1 MQNLI
6 VLSLQMKLNP
16 LKHVRVF
23 LVAPFL
29 ASILVF
35 LAVIY
40 WGMNR
45 QYSTEVST
53 LAHSYDG
60 QLSKSF
66 VDALE
71 VEAEH
76 LQAFIYLIQKNPVLD
91 ELFLQRDRGALVNQ
105 TEALFLDL
113 KRENRVTHF
122 YFIDPSGEVFLRV
135 HSPQKY
141 GDQIKRKTFAEA
153 KKTGEIASG
162 IEFGTLGQFVL
173 RVVLPWK
180 VDGKIVG
187 YIEFGEEIEHI
198 LDALAY
204 NNNLDLVL
212 AVGKDFIVDQGLL
225 ESDYFKTRKVDV
237 NKKDKELVVYQTL
250 ETISSELR
258 ESISNFPEQGP
269 RFVLEGSKSFLFS
282 QVPVADFAGEQ
293 VGSLSYM
300 VDETEMI
307 DQQKSIVRDLGILVC
322 GFGLLICAFYFIYS
336 GFLREYLVEVFG
348 RLQVEISDRKV
359 AEKSLMENKSLLEE
373 MVKER
378 DISLDKSRQRYKTL
392 FEKSAD
398 ALFLLEEKCFVD
410 CNQATLDLFGYSS
423 NEELYQLKPY
433 EVSPECQPDGQTSIE
448 KSELMVMTAIDK
460 GSHRFEWV
468 HKKRTGE
475 TFPAEVLLTAI
486 SHNDKPLVH
495 AVVRDITDR
504 KKAAEEIE
512 FQALYDSL
520 TSLPNRRLLFDR
532 LNQSLVAAR
541 EHNYVNAL
549 LFVDIDRF
557 KTINDTLGHSVG
569 DALLIES
576 ANRIQNCLTR
586 EDTAS
591 RFGGDEFVVLLRH
604 IGENKE
610 SGSFNAEKVASRVM
624 AALSEPSYIQ
634 EQEFHITASV
644 GIALFPGQ
652 EKNVDDIIKHAD
664 TAMYSAKESGR
675 NRIAFY
681 LADMHEKVIHRLTL
695 ERELRKIV
703 KAKKLEVYYQ
713 PQLNLQGDVIAVEA
727 LVRWRHP
734 DMGFISPEE
743 FIPIAEETGI
753 IFDLG
758 DFVLNQAIS
767 DIVGLNKKLGT
778 NIGIAINISQKQ
790 FDKDDFLNE
799 IESYV
804 KNYQLAKHLLTLE
817 VTEGLAINNLNTT
830 VERFEALRHLGVR
843 LSLDDFGT
851 GYSSLSH
858 LKRLPLDE
866 LKIDKGFVF
875 DVLDDPQDAQLV
887 KTIISIAHQFGLS
900 AVAEGVEGE
909 KEREFLA
916 EQGCD
921 ILQGYL
927 YSRPVPIDEL
937 EVFIVGKLAIG

>member
-1 MQNLI
+1 
-6 VLSLQMKLNP
+6 MKLDP

-23 LVAPFL
+23 LVAPFV

-45 QYSTEVST
+45 QYSTEVSA
-53 LAHSYDG
+53 LAHSYDS

-66 VDALE
+66 ADALK
-71 VEAEH
+71 VEAKH
-76 LQAFIYLIQKNPVLD
+76 LEAFIYLIQKNPALD
-91 ELFLQRDRGALVNQ
+91 ALFLKQDRGALVNE
-105 TEALFLDL
+105 TTKLFSDL
-113 KRENRVTHF
+113 KREHRVTHF
-122 YFIDPSGEVFLRV
+122 YFMDTDGEVFLRV

-141 GDQIKRKTFAEA
+141 GDQIKRKTFVEA
-153 KKTGEIASG
+153 KRTGEIASG

-180 VDGKIVG
+180 VDGQIIG
-187 YIEFGEEIEHI
+187 YIELGEEIDHI

-204 NNNLDLVL
+204 NNNFGLVL
-212 AVGKDFIVDQGLL
+212 AVDKEFIVNHGLL
-225 ESDYFKTRKVDV
+225 ESDYFKIRKVDF
-237 NKKDKELVVYQTL
+237 NQGDTELLVYR
-250 ETISSELR
+250 TIKSISRELR
-258 ESISNFPEQGP
+258 EAVSNFSEIGP
-269 RFVLEGSKSFLFS
+269 RFVLDGDRTFIFS
-282 QVPVADFAGEQ
+282 QVPIADVGGEL
-293 VGSLSYM
+293 VGSLSYV
-300 VDETEMI
+300 VDETEMM
-307 DQQKSIVRDLGILVC
+307 DQQNNIVRDLGVLVC
-322 GFGLLICAFYFIYS
+322 GFGLLICAFYFVYS
-336 GFLREYLVEVFG
+336 GFLREYLIDVFS
-348 RLQVEISDRKV
+348 RLQVEISDRKK
-359 AEKSLMENKSLLEE
+359 AEKSLMENKSLLED

-378 DISLDKSRQRYKTL
+378 DDNLDESRRRYKAL
-392 FEKSAD
+392 FDKTAD
-398 ALFLLEEKCFVD
+398 ALLIIEGNEFVD
-410 CNQATLDLFGYSS
+410 CNQATLDMLGFHSK
-423 NEELYQLKPY
+423 EELYQAHPSVL
-433 EVSPECQPDGQTSIE
+433 SPDVQPDGQLSTE
-448 KSELMVMTAIDK
+448 KADLMMKTALQN
-460 GSHRFEWV
+460 GSHRFEWD
-468 HKKRTGE
+468 HKRKNGE
-475 TFPAEVLLTAI
+475 VFPVEVLLTAI
-486 SHNDKPLVH
+486 PYQDKQLLH
-495 AVVRDITDR
+495 VVWRDISDR

-576 ANRIQNCLTR
+576 ANRIQECLTR

-591 RFGGDEFVVLLRH
+591 RFGGDEFVILLRH
-604 IGENKE
+604 VGENKE
-610 SGSFNAEKVASRVM
+610 TGSFNAEKMASRIM
-624 AALSEPSYIQ
+624 KALSVPLYLQ
-634 EQEFHITASV
+634 EQEFHITVSV
-644 GIALFPGQ
+644 GIALFPSREQ
-652 EKNVDDIIKHAD
+652 SVDDIIKHAD
-664 TAMYSAKESGR
+664 TAMYSAKEAGR

-681 LADMHEKVIHRLTL
+681 LADMHEKVMHRLTL
-695 ERELRKIV
+695 ERELRKTV

-713 PQLNLQGDVIAVEA
+713 PQLNLHGDVVAVEA
-727 LVRWRHP
+727 LVRWKHP
-734 DMGFISPEE
+734 EMGFISPEE

-758 DFVLNQAIS
+758 EFVLKQAIS
-767 DIVGLNKKLGT
+767 DIVGLNKKLDT
-778 NIGIAINISQKQ
+778 KIGVAINISQKQ
-790 FDKDDFLNE
+790 FDKDDFLSE
-799 IESYV
+799 IKYYV
-804 KNYQLAKHLLTLE
+804 ENYQLDKHLLTLE

-830 VERFEALRHLGVR
+830 VERFEELRHLGVR

-887 KTIISIAHQFGLS
+887 KTIVSIAHQFGLS

-909 KEREFLA
+909 KERAFLA

-921 ILQGYL
+921 IMQGYL
-927 YSRPVPIDEL
+927 YSRPIPIDAL
-937 EVFIVGKLAIG
+937 ETFIVNKLAVG

>member
-1 MQNLI
+1 
-6 VLSLQMKLNP
+6 MKLDP
-16 LKHVRVF
+16 LKHVRLF
-23 LVAPFL
+23 LVAPFV

-45 QYSTEVST
+45 QYSTEVSA
-53 LAHSYDG
+53 LAHSYDS

-66 VDALE
+66 ADALQ
-71 VEAEH
+71 VQAKH
-76 LQAFIYLIQKNPVLD
+76 LEAFIYLIQTNPELD
-91 ELFLQRDRGALVNQ
+91 TLFLKRDRDDLVSE
-105 TEALFLDL
+105 TAGLFSDL
-113 KRENRVTHF
+113 RRDHRVTHF
-122 YFIDPSGEVFLRV
+122 YFIEPDGEIFVRV
-135 HSPQKY
+135 HSPQKH
-141 GDQIKRKTFAEA
+141 GDSIKRKTFLEA
-153 KKTGEIASG
+153 QKTGEIASG

-180 VDGKIVG
+180 VDGKVIG
-187 YIEFGEEIEHI
+187 YIELGEEIDHV
-198 LDALAY
+198 LDALAH
-204 NNNLDLVL
+204 NNNFGLVL
-212 AVGKDFIVDQGLL
+212 AVGRDYIFNHNLL
-225 ESDYFKTRKVDV
+225 ESDYFKIRKVDF
-237 NKKDKELVVYQTL
+237 NPDDAELVVYRTIKS
-250 ETISSELR
+250 ISSELR
-258 ESISNFPEQGP
+258 TAISNFADLGP
-269 RFVLEGSKSFLFS
+269 RFVFDGEQTFFFS
-282 QVPVADFAGEQ
+282 QVPISDVSGEL
-293 VGSLSYM
+293 VGHLSYV

-307 DQQKSIVRDLGILVC
+307 SQQNAIVRDLGLLVC
-322 GFGLLICAFYFIYS
+322 GFGLLICAFYFVYS

-348 RLQVEISDRKV
+348 RLQVEIAERKV
-359 AEKSLMENKSLLEE
+359 AEKSLMENKSLLED

-378 DISLDKSRQRYKTL
+378 DENLDESRRRYKTL
-392 FEKSAD
+392 FDKTAD
-398 ALFLLEEKCFVD
+398 ALLLIEGSEFVD
-410 CNQATLDLFGYSS
+410 CNQATLDMLGYDTKK
-423 NEELYQLKPY
+423 ELYQTHPS
-433 EVSPECQPDGQTSIE
+433 VISPDVQPDGQLSSE
-448 KSELMVMTAIDK
+448 KADLMMQTAFK
-460 GSHRFEWV
+460 NGSHRFEWE
-468 HKKRTGE
+468 HKRKNGE
-475 TFPAEVLLTAI
+475 VFPVEVLLTAI
-486 SHNDKPLVH
+486 PYKDKQLLH
-495 AVVRDITDR
+495 AVCRDIADR

-512 FQALYDSL
+512 YQALYDSL

-569 DALLIES
+569 DTLLIQS
-576 ANRIQNCLTR
+576 ANRIQDCLTR

-604 IGENKE
+604 VGENKE
-610 SGSFNAEKVASRVM
+610 TGSFNAEKMASRIM
-624 AALSEPSYIQ
+624 KSLSVPLYIQ

-644 GIALFPGQ
+644 GIALFPSQ
-652 EKNVDDIIKHAD
+652 EQSVDDIIKHAD

-681 LADMHEKVIHRLTL
+681 LADMHKKVMHRLTL
-695 ERELRKIV
+695 ERELRKTV
-703 KAKKLEVYYQ
+703 KEKELEVYYQ
-713 PQLNLQGDVIAVEA
+713 PQINLQGDVVAVEA
-727 LVRWRHP
+727 LVRWKHSE
-734 DMGFISPEE
+734 MGFISPEE

-758 DFVLNQAIS
+758 DFVLKQAIS
-767 DIVGLNKKLGT
+767 DIVGLNKKLDT
-778 NIGIAINISQKQ
+778 KIGVAINISQKQ
-790 FDKDDFLNE
+790 FDKDDFLSE
-799 IESYV
+799 IKSYV
-804 KNYQLAKHLLTLE
+804 ENYQLDKHMLTLE
-817 VTEGLAINNLNTT
+817 VTEGLAINNLNAT
-830 VERFEALRHLGVR
+830 VERFEELRHMGVR

-887 KTIISIAHQFGLS
+887 KTIVSIAHQFGLS

-921 ILQGYL
+921 IMQGYL
-927 YSRPVPIDEL
+927 YSRPIPIEEL
-937 EVFIVGKLAIG
+937 EAFIVNKRENG

>member
-1 MQNLI
+1 
-6 VLSLQMKLNP
+6 MKLDP

-23 LVAPFL
+23 LVAPFV

-45 QYSTEVST
+45 QYSTEVSA
-53 LAHSYDG
+53 LAHSYDS

-66 VDALE
+66 ADALK
-71 VEAEH
+71 VEAKH
-76 LQAFIYLIQKNPVLD
+76 LEAFIYLIQKNPALD
-91 ELFLQRDRGALVNQ
+91 ALFLKQDRGALVNE
-105 TEALFLDL
+105 TTKLFSDL
-113 KRENRVTHF
+113 KREHRVTHF
-122 YFIDPSGEVFLRV
+122 YFMDTDGEVFLRV

-141 GDQIKRKTFAEA
+141 GDQIKRKTFVEA
-153 KKTGEIASG
+153 KRTGEIASG

-180 VDGKIVG
+180 VDGQIIG
-187 YIEFGEEIEHI
+187 YIELGEEIDHI

-204 NNNLDLVL
+204 NNNFGLVL
-212 AVGKDFIVDQGLL
+212 AVDKEFIVNHGLL
-225 ESDYFKTRKVDV
+225 ESDYFKIRKVDF
-237 NKKDKELVVYQTL
+237 NQGDTELLVYR
-250 ETISSELR
+250 TIKSISRELR
-258 ESISNFPEQGP
+258 EAVSNFSEIGP
-269 RFVLEGSKSFLFS
+269 RFVLDGDRTFIFS
-282 QVPVADFAGEQ
+282 QVPIADVGGEL
-293 VGSLSYM
+293 VGSLSYV
-300 VDETEMI
+300 VDETEMM
-307 DQQKSIVRDLGILVC
+307 DQQNNIVRDLGVLVC
-322 GFGLLICAFYFIYS
+322 GFGLLICAFYFVYS
-336 GFLREYLVEVFG
+336 GFLREYLIDVFS
-348 RLQVEISDRKV
+348 RLQVEISDRKK
-359 AEKSLMENKSLLEE
+359 AEKSLMENKSLLED

-378 DISLDKSRQRYKTL
+378 DDNLDESRRRYKAL
-392 FEKSAD
+392 FDKTAD
-398 ALFLLEEKCFVD
+398 ALLIIEGNEFVD
-410 CNQATLDLFGYSS
+410 CNQATLDMLGFDSK
-423 NEELYQLKPY
+423 EELYQAHPS
-433 EVSPECQPDGQTSIE
+433 VFSPDVQPDGQLSTE
-448 KSELMVMTAIDK
+448 KADLMMKTALQN
-460 GSHRFEWV
+460 GSHRFEWD
-468 HKKRTGE
+468 HKRKNGE
-475 TFPAEVLLTAI
+475 VFPVEVLLTAI
-486 SHNDKPLVH
+486 PYQDKQLLH
-495 AVVRDITDR
+495 VVWRDISDR

-576 ANRIQNCLTR
+576 ANRIQECLTR

-591 RFGGDEFVVLLRH
+591 RFGGDEFVILLRH
-604 IGENKE
+604 VGENKE
-610 SGSFNAEKVASRVM
+610 TGSFNAEKMASRIM
-624 AALSEPSYIQ
+624 KALSVPLYLQ
-634 EQEFHITASV
+634 EQEFHITVSV
-644 GIALFPGQ
+644 GIALFPSREQ
-652 EKNVDDIIKHAD
+652 SVDDIIKHAD
-664 TAMYSAKESGR
+664 TAMYSAKEAGR

-681 LADMHEKVIHRLTL
+681 LADMHEKVMHRLTL
-695 ERELRKIV
+695 ERELRKTV

-713 PQLNLQGDVIAVEA
+713 PQLNLHGDVVAVEA
-727 LVRWRHP
+727 LVRWKHP
-734 DMGFISPEE
+734 EMGFISPEE

-758 DFVLNQAIS
+758 EFVLKQAIS
-767 DIVGLNKKLGT
+767 DIVGLNKKLDT
-778 NIGIAINISQKQ
+778 KIGVAINISQKQ
-790 FDKDDFLNE
+790 FDKDDFLSE
-799 IESYV
+799 IKYYV
-804 KNYQLAKHLLTLE
+804 ENYQLDKHLLTLE

-830 VERFEALRHLGVR
+830 VERFEELRHLGVR

-887 KTIISIAHQFGLS
+887 KTIVSIAHQFGLS

-909 KEREFLA
+909 KERAFLA

-921 ILQGYL
+921 IMQGYL
-927 YSRPVPIDEL
+927 YSRPIPINAL
-937 EVFIVGKLAIG
+937 ETFIVNKLAVG